1 MLLAW
6 HRRPGIDVGFKR
18 DIVVSGDKRLSLETL
33 SLRPVVLSVA
43 GFLEDG
49 ECDHII
55 STAKPFVK
63 ASEVKLMDKD
73 KGKAAKEFRTSST
86 HFLNS
91 RYYKFLRPIDERVA
105 NLTRTPLESQEDAQV
120 LRYLEGQYYL
130 SHHDFFDPVAYRNGE
145 MFNNINAG
153 HLNRLLT
160 VFWYMT
166 DADGGYTVRS
176 FAWRGDLTSCCVF
189 VCLFSFFTNLKCALR
204 CFCCCCCVFS
214 HAQAFPKADLAHYGE
229 HPVIAAQ
236 PFDSTCPATLKVP
249 PRRGKVRAPP
259 SRKLLFSRRKSARSC
274 ASVFGSPSRL
284 HHFVSAVAAHARVRA
299 GDHLLFPPSERRR
312 RRHVAALRVP
322 RDVGR
327 QVGGQQVGLERQAVL
342 QVSKK

>member
-1 MLLAW
+1 LLLAW

-189 VCLFSFFTNLKCALR
+189 VCLFQLFHKLELRIALLLLLLLCLFARAGLPESRPRALR
-204 CFCCCCCVFS
+204 
-214 HAQAFPKADLAHYGE
+214 
-229 HPVIAAQ
+229 
-236 PFDSTCPATLKVP
+236 
-249 PRRGKVRAPP
+249 RAPRDCGP
-259 SRKLLFSRRKSARSC
+259 AIRQHVPCDAQGAAAPRKGAC
-274 ASVFGSPSRL
+274 
-284 HHFVSAVAAHARVRA
+284 SAVAQ
-299 GDHLLFPPSERRR
+299 
-312 RRHVAALRVP
+312 AALLPPQICPFVRF
-322 RDVGR
+322 RIW
-327 QVGGQQVGLERQAVL
+327 
-342 QVSKK
+342 